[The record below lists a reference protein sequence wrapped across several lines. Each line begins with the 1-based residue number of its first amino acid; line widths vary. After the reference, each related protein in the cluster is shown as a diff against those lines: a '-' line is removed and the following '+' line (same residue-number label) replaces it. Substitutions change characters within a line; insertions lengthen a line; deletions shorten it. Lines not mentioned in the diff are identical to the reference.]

1 MNIKLTEKEKAYY
14 SDNYSEVVTEGLDLF
29 KKCSPDVL
37 RYINSILDPMTDT
50 DKVSGK
56 TLLTIVA
63 MSYAKTELV
72 KDILDMRK
80 ENECRTQFK
89 VKEEPVKNKVDL
101 SKI

>member
-1 MNIKLTEKEKAYY
+1 MIQLTEKEKRYY
-14 SDNYSEVVTEGLDLF
+14 KDNYSEVVTEGLDLF

-37 RYINSILDPMTDT
+37 RYINGILDPMTDT
-50 DKVSGK
+50 DRVSGK

-80 ENECRTQFK
+80 ESECRTQFK
-89 VKEEPVKNKVDL
+89 VKEESVKNKVDL